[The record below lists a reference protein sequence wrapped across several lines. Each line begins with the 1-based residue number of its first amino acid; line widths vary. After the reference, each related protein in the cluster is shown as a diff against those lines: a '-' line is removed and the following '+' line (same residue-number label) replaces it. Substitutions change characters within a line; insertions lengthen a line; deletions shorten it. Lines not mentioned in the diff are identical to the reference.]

1 MRAPLIAAIAFA
13 SLCAGLP
20 LLAVFVE
27 AFAGLP
33 ALSDVLRE
41 PTDRA
46 ALRASLE
53 LGMVATAVAAVCGAG
68 HAWLT
73 FKTDLPAAR
82 FLLPLGVL
90 PLVMPPILLAMA
102 VADLLPVQGFWPCA
116 LLIGVANAPFVAVF
130 AARGLRAV
138 DGREYEAALLAR
150 GRGRAEGLLLRLVA
164 PELLAGCLIAFL
176 FAVSEHGVPEFLT
189 VKGKTW
195 HTYAEVVF
203 RLWTRRATGVTGAD
217 LASPIVAAL
226 PLLLVIGVALFLAL
240 RLRARAGVQAAIP
253 LPVRPLGRVRILALA
268 WPALYLGLG
277 VGLPIVVMIRWAAG
291 STAAAPMA
299 LETLRRSLG
308 NALSQAGSDLGYT
321 FAIAVATAIVV
332 LLVALPLARRAGRG
346 ARFIDALSVLPLA
359 VPAVL
364 LAIGFV
370 QVFNSTLA
378 NRVYALGF
386 DFYDSGACVVAA
398 YAARFLPFAVLTLS
412 SAVRRLPPTLDDA
425 ALLSGR
431 GALARASRIHLPPL
445 LPAAW
450 SAACLVFVLAARE
463 LDVAVVLPA
472 GNGTVVRRLSN
483 VVHFGG
489 EDVGGAL
496 ALYLLLG
503 AFLVPVLAMILTGR
517 RPTPIS

>member
-1 MRAPLIAAIAFA
+1 
-13 SLCAGLP
+13 
-20 LLAVFVE
+20 
-27 AFAGLP
+27 
-33 ALSDVLRE
+33 
-41 PTDRA
+41 
-46 ALRASLE
+46 
-53 LGMVATAVAAVCGAG
+53 
-68 HAWLT
+68 
-73 FKTDLPAAR
+73 
-82 FLLPLGVL
+82 
-90 PLVMPPILLAMA
+90 
-102 VADLLPVQGFWPCA
+102 
-116 LLIGVANAPFVAVF
+116 
-130 AARGLRAV
+130 
-138 DGREYEAALLAR
+138 
-150 GRGRAEGLLLRLVA
+150 
-164 PELLAGCLIAFL
+164 
-176 FAVSEHGVPEFLT
+176 
-189 VKGKTW
+189 
-195 HTYAEVVF
+195 
-203 RLWTRRATGVTGAD
+203 
-217 LASPIVAAL
+217 
-226 PLLLVIGVALFLAL
+226 
-240 RLRARAGVQAAIP
+240 
-253 LPVRPLGRVRILALA
+253 
-268 WPALYLGLG
+268 
-277 VGLPIVVMIRWAAG
+277 
-291 STAAAPMA
+291 
-299 LETLRRSLG
+299 
-308 NALSQAGSDLGYT
+308 
-321 FAIAVATAIVV
+321 
-332 LLVALPLARRAGRG
+332 
-346 ARFIDALSVLPLA
+346 VLPLA